1 MINILDKIK
10 HLNGEGLQSESIEN
24 NYSGNI
30 VIKRQPVNTCNFSES
45 FKMDEMNE

>member
-1 MINILDKIK
+1 MVKDCSQNQL
-10 HLNGEGLQSESIEN
+10 EN

-45 FKMDEMNE
+45 F